1 MHDKDKWKGNEH
13 CRCTQGCNTASDKLH
28 RQNAALLWPTWRSA
42 HADISNIFHFPSVI
56 DINLLTMVQYTKLQS
71 SCQTVH
77 YPQTPYHIRS
87 LPMVHRSLPL
97 FTETYDYRQPSEPSY
112 PKSIVPASCL
122 VEPIYN
128 NWIINNTRQKARA
141 WSAVY
146 WIAVARS
153 AHVVQTI
160 VPLVCPLMSILALF
174 AGSQWFSIS
183 GYKQIYNYE

>member
-1 MHDKDKWKGNEH
+1 MIRTNERAMNIADALRVAIQH
-13 CRCTQGCNTASDKLH
+13 QTNSTGRTALRYDRLDNLLYADSSDL
-28 RQNAALLWPTWRSA
+28 
-42 HADISNIFHFPSVI
+42 FHFPSVI
-56 DINLLTMVQYTKLQS
+56 DTNLLAMVQHSKLQS
-71 SCQTVH
+71 SCQTAR
-77 YPQTPYHIRS
+77 YPQTPCHIRS

-153 AHVVQTI
+153 AHVVQTF

>member
-1 MHDKDKWKGNEH
+1 MNIADAIRVAVLHQTNSIG
-13 CRCTQGCNTASDKLH
+13 RRTLCNDRLDVLLYADSSDL
-28 RQNAALLWPTWRSA
+28 
-42 HADISNIFHFPSVI
+42 FHFPSVI
-56 DINLLTMVQYTKLQS
+56 DTNLLAMVQHFKLQS
-71 SCQTVH
+71 SCQTAH

-87 LPMVHRSLPL
+87 LPMVHRYLPL
-97 FTETYDYRQPSEPSY
+97 FTETYDYRLPLESGY
-112 PKSIVPASCL
+112 PKPIVPASCL
-122 VEPIYN
+122 AEPIYS
-128 NWIINNTRQKARA
+128 NWIINNTRLKARA

>member
-1 MHDKDKWKGNEH
+1 MNIADALRVAIQHHTNSTG
-13 CRCTQGCNTASDKLH
+13 RTSLCNDRLDDLLYADSSDL
-28 RQNAALLWPTWRSA
+28 
-42 HADISNIFHFPSVI
+42 FHFPFVI
-56 DINLLTMVQYTKLQS
+56 DKNLLTMVQHSKLQS
-71 SCQTVH
+71 SCQTAH

-87 LPMVHRSLPL
+87 LPMVHRYLPL
-97 FTETYDYRQPSEPSY
+97 FTEIYDYRQPSEPGY
-112 PKSIVPASCL
+112 PKSEVSTSCL
-122 VEPIYN
+122 AEPIYS
-128 NWIINNTRQKARA
+128 NWIINNTRLKARA

-160 VPLVCPLMSILALF
+160 APLVCPLMSILALF